1 MDFTRGGGRPPG
13 RRYWCLP
20 CAILCGTIILL
31 TILVV
36 SLVSYIDYG
45 GNIARFAKG
54 EPDATRELPGPGYP
68 GSPDPDEQ
76 LAMASGDVPEELVVQ
91 EGQLHARGDDD
102 PARKYAEQG
111 QVAEHETDAD
121 EVLGAKEQRRQFKL
135 PKLPIPSGIID
146 IPKLI
151 PTRVKDILSDLPPVP
166 TIPTDPGDIVDQLP
180 DPGELISDLP
190 VPSLPTIP
198 AIPTLPVPIPIPTEV
213 PELPVPTKIP
223 TKIPELPMPTVPDV
237 PGWPLPTG
245 KPGDPK
251 DIYKLPD
258 LTEIPHKVLD
268 LLHGAISKL
277 STDESTP
284 KYLRDVLRFI
294 LRIINRLAGGEP
306 KPKPP
311 AKPPAKPPVPTA
323 PTLTLPLPIPTLPL
337 PTIIPTDLPVPT
349 LPTDLPTRTLTRL
362 PPLPTLPPLPL
373 PTLTLAPRQRK
384 QQPGSEDGGAAVKRK
399 LRGKRGGSKRGGG
412 GDKEPLSDERR
423 KELRDAVSDE
433 VWAAADWSNPLVA
446 SVTAAWAMVAF
457 DAIYRVADAFK
468 ATDDEAEKE
477 RLLGSIVVV
486 DDEVIEGVA

>member
-1 MDFTRGGGRPPG
+1 MDFTHGGGRPPG

-20 CAILCGTIILL
+20 CAILFGTVILL

-76 LAMASGDVPEELVVQ
+76 LAMAGGDVPEELVVQ
-91 EGQLHARGDDD
+91 EGQLHARSDDD
-102 PARKYAEQG
+102 PAHRYAGQEQAAG
-111 QVAEHETDAD
+111 HETDAD
-121 EVLGAKEQRRQFKL
+121 EALGAGEQERQFKL
-135 PKLPIPSGIID
+135 PKLPIPSGILD

-151 PTRVKDILSDLPPVP
+151 LTNVKDILSDLPPVP

-190 VPSLPTIP
+190 IPSLPTIP
-198 AIPTLPVPIPIPTEV
+198 AIPTLPVPIPIPT
-213 PELPVPTKIP
+213 
-223 TKIPELPMPTVPDV
+223 KIPELPLPTV
-237 PGWPLPTG
+237 LPPG

-251 DIYKLPD
+251 DVVKLPD
-258 LTEIPHKVLD
+258 LTEIPHKVLN
-268 LLHGAISKL
+268 LLHGAIGKL

-284 KYLRDVLRFI
+284 KILQDVLRLI

-306 KPKPP
+306 SPKPP
-311 AKPPAKPPVPTA
+311 AKPPK
-323 PTLTLPLPIPTLPL
+323 PTLTLPLPI
-337 PTIIPTDLPVPT
+337 PT
-349 LPTDLPTRTLTRL
+349 LPTDLPTRTLTRF
-362 PPLPTLPPLPL
+362 PPLLPTLPPVPR
-373 PTLTLAPRQRK
+373 PTLTLPHRLRG
-384 QQPGSEDGGAAVKRK
+384 QQQQQSGDGEDGGAPAKRK
-399 LRGKRGGSKRGGG
+399 VRGKRGGG
-412 GDKEPLSDERR
+412 GDKEPLSDERL

-457 DAIYRVADAFK
+457 DAIYRVAEAFQ
-468 ATDDEAEKE
+468 ATDEEAEKDS
-477 RLLGSIVVV
+477 LLSSFVVV
-486 DDEVIEGVA
+486 GDEAIEAVA